1 MKLPLSLRQRW
12 SHCIVFVEKKNC
24 HNLIKTNSDFVIVI
38 NINLLQSYKLK
49 SYFQLKV
56 VVNSI
61 IFILVAHKKLAN
73 LTLYNYNNEI
83 NVLSGDLPVADRLS
97 GKNRREF
104 VQGELVIPLFQIPS
118 FNWDFTKADLNF
130 VECKT
135 VGWAESDVSGIE
147 QQYPILLDCI
157 RRFKKSCKF

>member
-1 MKLPLSLRQRW
+1 M
-12 SHCIVFVEKKNC
+12 
-24 HNLIKTNSDFVIVI
+24 IVI

-104 VQGELVIPLFQIPS
+104 VQGELVIPLFQI
-118 FNWDFTKADLNF
+118 L
-130 VECKT
+130 
-135 VGWAESDVSGIE
+135 IE
-147 QQYPILLDCI
+147 TLQKLI
-157 RRFKKSCKF
+157 